1 MEKSVRK
8 FKLGEEPNDLDFW
21 LTQTPKQRLSALEE
35 MRDLSIKLT
44 HNGIKPGFQRV
55 YQVVKRA

>member
-8 FKLGEEPNDLDFW
+8 FKLGEEPNDLAFW
-21 LTQTPKQRLSALEE
+21 LTQTPQQRLSALEA
-35 MRDLSIKLT
+35 MRDLTIKLT

-55 YQVVKRA
+55 YKVVKRA